1 MAKRVNFTAALVILI
16 QYMINEGELPILD
29 YVKRSNEEQARLF
42 AAGLSKC
49 DGVTKISKHQTGEAA
64 DIYLISGGKLHDW
77 KADDRWEKY
86 HDFWAESGGRPAI
99 EWDLGHFEF

>member
-1 MAKRVNFTAALVILI
+1 MAKRVELTEAAAALL
-16 QYMINEGELPILD
+16 QYMINEGDTPIID
-29 YVKRSNEEQARLF
+29 YVKRTDEEQARLF
-42 AAGLSKC
+42 AAHLSKC
-49 DGVTKISKHQTGEAA
+49 DGVIKISKHQTGEAI
-64 DIYLISGGKLHDW
+64 DIYLIEGGKLHDW